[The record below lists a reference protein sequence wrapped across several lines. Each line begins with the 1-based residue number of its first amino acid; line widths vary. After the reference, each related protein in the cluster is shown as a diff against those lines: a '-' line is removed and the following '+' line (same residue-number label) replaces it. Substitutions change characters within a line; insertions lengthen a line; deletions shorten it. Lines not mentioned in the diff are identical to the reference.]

1 MNEQFL
7 KRMQTYLQDEYPAY
21 LKTLDEEIY
30 RGVRVNTAKISI
42 SEFMNLNLCE
52 LRPSSICKESLYIPS
67 DLEGLGNHP
76 AHLAGLFYM
85 QEPSASSAV
94 EVLGVQEGDWVLD
107 LCAAPGGKS
116 TQIAAKLND
125 TGFLVSN

>member
-42 SEFMNLNLCE
+42 S
-52 LRPSSICKESLYIPS
+52 
-67 DLEGLGNHP
+67 
-76 AHLAGLFYM
+76 
-85 QEPSASSAV
+85 
-94 EVLGVQEGDWVLD
+94 
-107 LCAAPGGKS
+107 
-116 TQIAAKLND
+116 
-125 TGFLVSN
+125 

>member
-52 LRPSSICKESLYIPS
+52 LRSSSICKESFYIPS

-76 AHLAGLFYM
+76 AHLVVLYAGTKCF
-85 QEPSASSAV
+85 
-94 EVLGVQEGDWVLD
+94 
-107 LCAAPGGKS
+107 
-116 TQIAAKLND
+116 
-125 TGFLVSN
+125 